1 MARVLDLIHEG
12 GPVMFPM
19 VGMSVMTFACAL
31 ERALFWFRLL
41 SQEDHI
47 VKEVLDAARYDLD
60 KAASIAEHSK
70 LLPIGRFL
78 LAPLKLRKPTP
89 ETFGLALE
97 AAAEKEFAQMR
108 RGDKLLESIVGIAPL
123 LGLLGTVIGLIS
135 TFGNLN
141 IGGGG
146 GSEGAGKAAA
156 GIGEALIAT
165 ASGMIV
171 AIIAL
176 VFFRIL
182 VTLQAQQTDY
192 FSEVG
197 SELELIYRQCWYE
210 PSHSGE
216 SIDSQASP
224 PSSTYAIKSPKF
236 GSSQINSPA
245 PTVSG
250 RWSVQLSVD
259 SGNAI
264 VEPQITDKQ
273 HSPFFS
279 HHTDGEEGELENRQQ
294 PIVTDT
300 EDFN

>member
-1 MARVLDLIHEG
+1 MARVLDLIHQG
-12 GPVMFPM
+12 GPTMIPM

-47 VKEVLDAARYDLD
+47 VKEVLDAARYDLE
-60 KAASIAEHSK
+60 KAAAIAEHSRS
-70 LLPIGRFL
+70 LPIGRFL

-89 ETFGLALE
+89 ETFGLAME
-97 AAAEKEFAQMR
+97 AAADKEFAQMR
-108 RGDKLLESIVGIAPL
+108 RGDKLLESVVGIAPL
-123 LGLLGTVIGLIS
+123 LGLLGTVTGLIA
-135 TFGNLN
+135 TFSNLN

-146 GSEGAGKAAA
+146 ASEGAGKAAA
-156 GIGEALIAT
+156 GIGEALITTAT
-165 ASGMIV
+165 GMIV

-197 SELELIYRQCWYE
+197 SELELIYRQFWYE
-210 PSHSGE
+210 PSHSE
-216 SIDSQASP
+216 KPTNYQPSP
-224 PSSTYAIKSPKF
+224 PSSTYAIKSPGF
-236 GSSQINSPA
+236 SRSEINS

-264 VEPQITDKQ
+264 VEPQTTDKQ
-273 HSPFFS
+273 HSPSFS
-279 HHTDGEEGELENRQQ
+279 RQTNGEEGELDNGQQ
-294 PIVTDT
+294 PTVTDT
-300 EDFN
+300 ADFK